1 MRQFKKNRSESC
13 SQNGSIDDIEQYNF
27 MSQRLE
33 DFENNDINPRNL
45 ERLLDEMQ
53 QQR

>member
-1 MRQFKKNRSESC
+1 MRQFKKDRSVSF
-13 SQNGSIDDIEQYNF
+13 SLNGSIGDIEQYNF

-33 DFENNDINPRNL
+33 DFENNDINPKNL